1 MERMTD
7 FDGRMSDF
15 GVTGNGFRCPQIL
28 HFDPL
33 IGQNLVEM
41 SASGFFSRLKTTP
54 RWLLEKWRNW
64 LGVRTQPEFTQNW
77 SLGASLLRGS
87 SPALPEIHF
96 QKAFTK
102 LQIKF
107 HVRKLC
113 KFKNQL
119 LYFVNRKSGIGF
131 YIYVSVFIGYTFQ
144 NRKCGPKITYLVIL
158 CGISAFQLG
167 FMGLYKRK
175 VIVWGGIK

>member
-1 MERMTD
+1 MTD
-7 FDGRMSDF
+7 LGATMSDS
-15 GVTGNGFRCPQIL
+15 TATENGFSRSQIL
-28 HFDPL
+28 HLDPL
-33 IGQNLVEM
+33 SGRNLVAM

-64 LGVRTQPEFTQNW
+64 LGVRTQPEITQNW

-107 HVRKLC
+107 HVHKLC

-119 LYFVNRKSGIGF
+119 LYFVNRKSYVGI
-131 YIYVSVFIGYTFQ
+131 YIYVSVFIKYTFR
-144 NRKCGPKITYLVIL
+144 NCKHGPKITYIVIL
-158 CGISAFQLG
+158 CGFSAFQLG